1 MGINKKRSVYYW
13 YKFYYY
19 DMENYSNSYIF
30 YSFFFFNIVDRYKYM
45 WNLDCYKCCYFC
57 MVNYCN
63 SWICYM
69 FYFFNFV
76 DRNIC
81 NYFVCFYNIFCLYK
95 DCCGSNYKFYIGF
108 WINFWS
114 MYRKRKNFYFYM
126 FCYFYIYF

>member
-1 MGINKKRSVYYW
+1 MGINMKRSFYCW

-45 WNLDCYKCCYFC
+45 WNLDCYRCCYFC

-81 NYFVCFYNIFCLYK
+81 NYFVCFYNIFCLCK

-114 MYRKRKNFYFYM
+114 MYKKMKNFYFYM